1 MSSPKEFSLFPASSF
16 PLCGQ
21 LLPLHEQ
28 HGLSSGMPPQHAAC
42 FSPPYSLPVSKHFTL
57 IPELCIYSETSYRKA
72 YQLNTSSVGLNVNTA
87 LWE

>member
-28 HGLSSGMPPQHAAC
+28 HGLSLRMPPQHAAC
-42 FSPPYSLPVSKHFTL
+42 FSLPYFLPVSKQFTL
-57 IPELCIYSETSYRKA
+57 IPKLCISSEKSYRKA
-72 YQLNTSSVGLNVNTA
+72 YQT
-87 LWE
+87 